1 MSDFWKFMAKTA
13 LYFVILLVLVYF
25 YSYLGHGQGNF
36 IYNEF

>member
-1 MSDFWKFMAKTA
+1 MSDFWKFMAKTV